1 MFILVNLSEPISAN
15 WFLCEIPPYFFF
27 IISIPCSRFLTSRK
41 ATRENM
47 VLCKEIAHILKVN
60 NLARINVNN
69 QVENSLLGISN
80 HKNNIL

>member
-1 MFILVNLSEPISAN
+1 
-15 WFLCEIPPYFFF
+15 
-27 IISIPCSRFLTSRK
+27 
-41 ATRENM
+41 M